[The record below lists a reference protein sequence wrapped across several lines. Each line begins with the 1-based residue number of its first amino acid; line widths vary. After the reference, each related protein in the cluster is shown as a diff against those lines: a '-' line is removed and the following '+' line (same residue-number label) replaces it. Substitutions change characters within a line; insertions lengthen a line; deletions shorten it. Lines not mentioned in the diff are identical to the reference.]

1 MNNKYVTAATIASCS
16 LLGMYNYG
24 YNEMTGVKPMADY
37 TLNFTEDNPFSRFI
51 VQQSS
56 VQQIL
61 ASYKPSWFYASPL
74 MGNAAS
80 VLLVP
85 LKEMPKHETVQVRSR
100 SG

>member
-1 MNNKYVTAATIASCS
+1 MNNKYMTAATIASCS

-37 TLNFTEDNPFSRFI
+37 TLNFTEDNPFSKFI

-61 ASYKPSWFYASPL
+61 ASYKPSWFYATPTIGSIL
-74 MGNAAS
+74 S
-80 VLLVP
+80 VLQPLVRHKP
-85 LKEMPKHETVQVRSR
+85 LVVEYQSH
-100 SG
+100 